1 MTEYECKRC
10 GYSTKIRKIY
20 HNHIIKKNVCKPK
33 ISTIER
39 SILVQELEE
48 YIKNGS
54 KGGLKS
60 KMNPNESKMNP
71 NESKMNPNESNNMIQ
86 SEYAMNLVAKH
97 TCDRC
102 LRGFSTNSNLNKHR
116 NRSCLAY
123 KESENEIKILKE
135 EIKALKN
142 NKCNKVSHISNINN
156 GTANINNN
164 TNNTNNTNIHI
175 HAYGK
180 EDFSYIDKQT
190 LLLAHR
196 APFISVPHLVTRMFF
211 NDEHPE
217 NQNVKWKN
225 KKINYM
231 QRLENGE
238 NGPEWV
244 NRDKNEVIRDL
255 NDRAYNKIDYEY
267 NSNTSGN
274 SEYQKNHYE
283 CFVVKYDSQDK
294 VTMRRLVKETERL
307 ILNTRLVS

>member
-1 MTEYECKRC
+1 MGTEYVCKRC
-10 GYSTKIRKIY
+10 GFYAKIRKNYEI
-20 HNHIIKKNVCKPK
+20 HLNKKNVCKPK

-54 KGGLKS
+54 KGGIIA
-60 KMNPNESKMNP
+60 KMDPKGPSEDPKGPTGNSYYKCKYCKINF
-71 NESKMNPNESNNMIQ
+71 SNN
-86 SEYAMNLVAKH
+86 SHMNRHMRLSCK
-97 TCDRC
+97 
-102 LRGFSTNSNLNKHR
+102 NK
-116 NRSCLAY
+116 N
-123 KESENEIKILKE
+123 KVEDENKILKE
-135 EIKALKN
+135 EIKTLKKNEN
-142 NKCNKVSHISNINN
+142 NKITNISNINN

-231 QRLENGE
+231 QRLETGE

-283 CFVVKYDSQDK
+283 SFVVKYDSQDK
-294 VTMRRLVKETERL
+294 ITMRRLVKETERL